1 MSLLHLRD
9 ASTKDININNRQP
22 QQHQRNDRQQQ
33 QHEERR
39 RRRLASPTINKAS
52 HDHQWIYHQCFNKY
66 ITHLMTA
73 DAENQTT
80 YATPTATDDARHHC
94 LASAAQLHSQRQG
107 YICNDQFTLLPPHQK
122 RSVVDTH
129 CPDAVAYCSYHR
141 SFCRLRDVWCLD
153 HESLDG
159 MPAALLRLRTRHVYN
174 PNSLWVTMNDCEIL
188 AGVRNIRYWSRFFWE
203 RVWELAGTID
213 WCYNNPIANYNKYW
227 DNNNCNKMISWKGQ
241 AAKIEEHNKNFHS
254 FFLELR

>member
-1 MSLLHLRD
+1 MLQQIHNAFCRRRESNHLRD
-9 ASTKDININNRQP
+9 AN
-22 QQHQRNDRQQQ
+22 
-33 QHEERR
+33 
-39 RRRLASPTINKAS
+39 S
-52 HDHQWIYHQCFNKY
+52 HRWR
-66 ITHLMTA
+66 
-73 DAENQTT
+73 
-80 YATPTATDDARHHC
+80 PPPHC
-94 LASAAQLHSQRQG
+94 IASAAQLHSQRQG

-153 HESLDG
+153 HESLMECLQLFSASAHG
-159 MPAALLRLRTRHVYN
+159 MFTIQTVFELQWTIVRYLQEF
-174 PNSLWVTMNDCEIL
+174 EIL
-188 AGVRNIRYWSRFFWE
+188 DIGRDFFWE
-203 RVWELAGTID
+203 RVRESAGTID

-254 FFLELR
+254 FFWELR